1 MSERSIQLL
10 KSFLDLHSNPNEDI
24 LLIGGDLFDNI
35 NKVTYF
41 DMLLYGKIISLFKK
55 VYLING
61 NHDIMNQIVNVT
73 NLLTTYKRTITIKEV
88 STIQISPELYV
99 HFIPY
104 YPREFLENTDD
115 TLTDIVIR
123 NVKSVISTNTYSNNS
138 LHLFISHAEITEI
151 ITQFENIDTSNKP
164 HFLNYSELRMFLQQ
178 NNLNYK
184 FLQGHYHTKD
194 IRVPDNNYYVI
205 TCFPKSFSEKTVYD
219 RNSEYGYYEFDIDT
233 HQLIFNEWTHQ
244 VKYVEFMSTEYDKYE
259 QLLNDS
265 NHLYVVKLHLTD
277 NPSVDD
283 VVINKLSN
291 NLYVRKVVTLSN
303 LLGVKVKDTLQQET
317 EVVEEKY
324 LTFEEYFIEYLK
336 QYVQI
341 LKSKGI
347 TYDENLL
354 IDLFN
359 TYVINP
365 LINQQQG

>member
-1 MSERSIQLL
+1 M
-10 KSFLDLHSNPNEDI
+10 DLHSNPNEDI

-104 YPREFLENTDD
+104 YPREFLDLENTDD

-123 NVKSVISTNTYSNNS
+123 NVKNVISTNIYSNNS

-178 NNLNYK
+178 NDLNYR

-244 VKYVEFMSTEYDKYE
+244 VKYMEFMSTEYDKYE

-277 NPSVDD
+277 NPNIDD
-283 VVINKLSN
+283 VVINKISN
-291 NLYVRKVVTLSN
+291 NPYVRKVVTLSN

-336 QYVQI
+336 QYVQV

-365 LINQQQG
+365 LINQQQR